1 MTSEWLNTFSVY
13 VILWW
18 DIIDSHLFAIIR
30 QSICIDWRIS
40 SHRKW
45 HQSLWRGLNEKS
57 PTVRWW
63 TINSSKVTNIIRHE
77 IIVLR
82 SQTISLMSSFVI
94 ELISIHMKTFSY
106 AWKIILM
113 INSNR
118 SRSWIFIRLFF
129 KCLIGDFASSYDG
142 DMYIL

>member
-1 MTSEWLNTFSVY
+1 MVPINFVIGFFSLQAFWWRCSIEKKIYHVTRLVMTYMIYFIQCYRSDDFRVAEHFSVY

-30 QSICIDWRIS
+30 QSIYIDWRIS
-40 SHRKW
+40 PHRKW

-82 SQTISLMSSFVI
+82 S
-94 ELISIHMKTFSY
+94 
-106 AWKIILM
+106 
-113 INSNR
+113 
-118 SRSWIFIRLFF
+118 
-129 KCLIGDFASSYDG
+129 
-142 DMYIL
+142 